1 MVKQTIRRVF
11 PGFNEE
17 YFGHQSFAEALEAAE
32 KAGAIDLDYDEKR
45 GNFVVRTRRS

>member
-17 YFGHQSFAEALEAAE
+17 YFGPQSFAEALEAAE
-32 KAGAIDLDYDEKR
+32 KAGTIDLEYDENR
-45 GNFVVRTRRS
+45 GNYVVRTRRS